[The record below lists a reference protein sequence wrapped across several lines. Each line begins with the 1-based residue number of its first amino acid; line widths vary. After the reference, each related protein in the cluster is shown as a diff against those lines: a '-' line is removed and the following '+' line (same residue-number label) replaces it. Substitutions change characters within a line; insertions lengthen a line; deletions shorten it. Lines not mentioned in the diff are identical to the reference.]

1 MTAPTADPTPA
12 PAEEKR
18 TKKSKAKES
27 PTKKGTKKRA
37 KKKLKVRASD
47 QGAGGVVV
55 GEGVKSQ
62 MMRVDPE
69 LGEYI
74 RLEAKRLTKETG
86 KYHNATD
93 ASRSLFAHL
102 KHKAVKL
109 APWHDG
115 KK

>member
-12 PAEEKR
+12 PAKEER
-18 TKKSKAKES
+18 AKKSAAEKSLTTKSTKE
-27 PTKKGTKKRA
+27 RA

-55 GEGVKSQ
+55 GESVKSQ
-62 MMRVDPE
+62 MMRVDPK

-74 RLEAKRLTKETG
+74 RREAKRLTKETG